1 MTEATLKR
9 LASVVQKQKSAQMAL
24 LTQLEFLTLRVREL
38 RAVNTALE
46 QELWKLQ
53 KEMNGERQ
61 SQP

>member
-46 QELWKLQ
+46 QELWKLE
-53 KEMNGERQ
+53 KEVKGERQ